1 MTDSQGSGARR
12 HILPDKGARV
22 RKEALSLAMA
32 EPQVRK
38 TRKGRFDPLT
48 AAAVVF
54 FVMAVAFAAAPAVN
68 AGPTTLPSLLL
79 LIGLAG
85 VACIGLF
92 ALRGSADA
100 PDEAE
105 PGAAGFIDALS
116 EPAAIAA
123 PDGRVQA
130 ANAAWKSVVG
140 LANRLPKSGASGSS
154 LFAALTAAR
163 RGEISR
169 AAIKSGGADHEAIV
183 SPLGARRFLVRLTGP
198 GSGALAL
205 PSAALEV
212 LTAFSGAVP
221 PPPKVLD
228 AFAAASPFGAALL
241 EGDDPF
247 QAKIVEAN
255 PALRAVAGGGEKGQ
269 AFGDLIDPASR
280 ADAAQKLAAGQGS
293 GAPVEVRLAYDP
305 ARIAHLYLSKSD
317 GRWVAYLVDVS
328 EQKQIELQLAQSQ
341 KMQAIGQLAGGV
353 AHDFNN
359 LLTAIFMQL
368 DVLATRHPVGDP
380 SYEGLNEIK
389 QTSTRAADLVRKL
402 LAFSRKQTVQ
412 REILDLGELIS
423 EFEVLLRRVLYEDV
437 KLTTDYGRNLP
448 LVRADRS
455 QLETA
460 VMNLAV
466 NARDSVRAHGGGS
479 VRIRTAR
486 LTQEQAQG
494 LGYPTAQG
502 DQALIEVSDDG
513 PGIPP
518 AVLDKIFDPFFTT
531 KPVGEGTGLGLATVY
546 GIVKQ
551 SDGWIAVESK
561 PGEGA
566 AFRIFLPVHIPSAMV
581 TPVPVAAAPKRP
593 VARDLSGAGRILF
606 VEDEDAVR
614 GVAAKLLRARGY
626 EVIEA
631 ASGEEAL
638 ELAEAHAGTIDLM
651 ISDVVM
657 PGMQGPDLLKQA
669 RRYLGAAPVM
679 FISGY
684 AESEFSDLLEGEANV
699 SFLPKPID
707 IKTLAE
713 RVKQELQKAA

>member
-1 MTDSQGSGARR
+1 
-12 HILPDKGARV
+12 
-22 RKEALSLAMA
+22 MA

-38 TRKGRFDPLT
+38 VRKGFEPLI
-48 AAAVVF
+48 AGAVVF
-54 FVMAVAFAAAPAVN
+54 FVIAVVLAAAPALN
-68 AGPTTLPSLLL
+68 AGPTTAAGLLL

-85 VACIGLF
+85 VACLGLF
-92 ALRGSADA
+92 VLRGSTET
-100 PDEAE
+100 PAE
-105 PGAAGFIDALS
+105 TQPGAEQLVDALT

-130 ANAAWKSVVG
+130 ANAAWKSMIG
-140 LANRLPKSGASGSS
+140 LGARLPKSGASASS

-163 RGEISR
+163 RGETGH
-169 AAIKSGGADHEAIV
+169 AAIKVGGAEHEALV

-198 GSGALAL
+198 GAGALAL
-205 PSAALEV
+205 PSAAMEV
-212 LTAFSGAVP
+212 LSAFTGAVP

-241 EGDDPF
+241 EGEDPF
-247 QAKIVEAN
+247 EARIVEAN
-255 PALRAVAGGGEKGQ
+255 PALKAVAGGGEKGQ

-293 GAPVEVRLAYDP
+293 GAPVEVRLAHDP

-412 REILDLGELIS
+412 REILDVGELVS

-448 LVRADRS
+448 QVRADRG

-479 VRIRTAR
+479 VNIRTAR
-486 LTQEQAQG
+486 VTQEQAHS
-494 LGYPTAQG
+494 LGYPSAEG
-502 DQALIEVSDDG
+502 DQAMIEVSDDG

-551 SDGWIAVESK
+551 SDGWISVDSK

-566 AFRIFLPVHIPSAMV
+566 AFRIFLPVHIPSATV
-581 TPVPVAAAPKRP
+581 AAAPVAVAPKRP

-614 GVAAKLLRARGY
+614 GVAAKLLRLRGY

-638 ELAEAHAGTIDLM
+638 RLCELHAGSIDLM

-669 RRYLGAAPVM
+669 RGYLGAAPVM

-684 AESEFSDLLEGEANV
+684 AESEFSDLLEGETNV